1 LGNIYVVEDD
11 ASVRSG
17 MTEALAVAGYRVHAF
32 ESAEAFLK
40 GMVPLSPA
48 VLLLDMR
55 LAGMSGVALQ
65 DRLRELGI
73 MTPIVFISGES
84 LPHEIVVALKQG
96 AVDFLIKPFSMTA
109 LLDALQAALDKDGRM
124 HQLLVRRR
132 RIKERLATLTPR
144 EREVLGLML
153 KGYSNAELAAALEAA
168 VPTTKIHRSR
178 VMRKLQVQTYR
189 ELVEL
194 CSGLLDGEA

>member
-1 LGNIYVVEDD
+1 MVEDD